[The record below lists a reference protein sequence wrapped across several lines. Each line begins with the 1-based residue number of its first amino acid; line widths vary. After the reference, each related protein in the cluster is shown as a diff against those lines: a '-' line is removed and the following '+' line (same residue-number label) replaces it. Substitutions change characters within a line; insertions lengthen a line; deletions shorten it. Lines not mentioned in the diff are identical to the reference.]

1 MDQTVC
7 VLGDSRLS
15 KQRCA
20 NRSLEDTSK
29 LFQLLRSTLEMG
41 GGGKDGPISVCFY
54 SKQFKV
60 CGLGYCG
67 LVVRLQDLQS
77 QGCGFKSYMYLA
89 IS

>member
-1 MDQTVC
+1 MFWGIVVYQSKD
-7 VLGDSRLS
+7 VLIEVYEG
-15 KQRCA
+15 
-20 NRSLEDTSK
+20 TFK

-77 QGCGFKSYMYLA
+77 QGCGFNSYMYQA